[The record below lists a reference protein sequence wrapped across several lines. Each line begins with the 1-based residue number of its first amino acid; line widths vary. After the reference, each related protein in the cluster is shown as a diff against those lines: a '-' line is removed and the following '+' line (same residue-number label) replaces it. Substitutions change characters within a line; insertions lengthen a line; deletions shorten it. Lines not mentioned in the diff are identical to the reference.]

1 MILTNSLVDNYTE
14 DELRI
19 IVNSSKSMSE
29 VITKLGYK
37 TKNGSNNKT
46 VKKRLEKYNISTD
59 HFECSHRIQRNF
71 DTVFCV
77 NSTVSQATLRKWYK
91 KISDDKICSIC
102 GQSKTWSNKDLTMIL
117 DHIDGD
123 NHNNQLHNLRWI
135 CPNCDS
141 QLPTYAGRNNK
152 KRKDYTP
159 VKIRKKSKKIC
170 PICNINE
177 ICKNSKMCNEC
188 RTKEKR
194 KNIPSKEELEKLIYS
209 MPFVKIGEIYNV
221 SDNAV
226 RKWCKGYNLPYRYGE
241 LHKFSA

>member
-102 GQSKTWSNKDLTMIL
+102 GQSKT
-117 DHIDGD
+117 
-123 NHNNQLHNLRWI
+123 
-135 CPNCDS
+135 
-141 QLPTYAGRNNK
+141 
-152 KRKDYTP
+152 
-159 VKIRKKSKKIC
+159 
-170 PICNINE
+170 
-177 ICKNSKMCNEC
+177 
-188 RTKEKR
+188 
-194 KNIPSKEELEKLIYS
+194 
-209 MPFVKIGEIYNV
+209 
-221 SDNAV
+221 
-226 RKWCKGYNLPYRYGE
+226 
-241 LHKFSA
+241 